1 MGRLLRQIRHSD
13 FVYELKQDRIA
24 LSSFIVVIILVFSSL
39 AAPLIAPSNP
49 YDLTAINLV
58 NSLLPPAWIEEG
70 RVAFLLGS
78 DDQGRDLF
86 SSILYGMRIS
96 LIVGGIAVLLSILL
110 GVSVGLISGA
120 VGGWLDSVLMRIAD
134 VQLAFPAIL
143 VALLIDGVARAILP
157 VNNQEELAIPVL
169 VFSIALSGWVQYAR
183 AVRAATMSEMKR
195 DYVAAVQLIGSSRFK
210 IWFKHVLPNV
220 TGPVFVI
227 ATVHLATAIV
237 TEATLSFLGVGM
249 PPTVPSLGS
258 LIRTGY
264 NYLFSGEWW
273 IAIFPGLALVLLV
286 LAVNI
291 LGDWLRDTLNP
302 RLK

>member
-1 MGRLLRQIRHSD
+1 MGRLFRQIRHSD
-13 FVYELKQDRIA
+13 FVYELKRDRIA

-70 RVAFLLGS
+70 RAAFLLGS

-96 LIVGGIAVLLSILL
+96 LIVGGIAVLLSIFL

-195 DYVAAVQLIGSSRFK
+195 DYVAAVQLIGSSRLK

-286 LAVNI
+286 LAVNV

-302 RLK
+302 KLK